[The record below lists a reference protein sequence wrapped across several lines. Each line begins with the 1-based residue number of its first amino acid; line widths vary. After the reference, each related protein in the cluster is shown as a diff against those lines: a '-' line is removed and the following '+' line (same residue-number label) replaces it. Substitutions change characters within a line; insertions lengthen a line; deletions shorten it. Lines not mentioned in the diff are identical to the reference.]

1 MYTYLILK
9 HIKNLSNIFQ
19 DISVLLPA
27 AIRYIRKCVPSD
39 QICIIKTTGAA
50 IHLVPHLKKL
60 MPEIQNIFVF
70 RSDSFVSVEKLA
82 SIIHCGSGGLFFLK
96 LYAFQPSLPWQMS
109 NLLSFEA
116 ALMRQFKPWHI
127 KLWAFLTYIGPYLA
141 YIKNS
146 ECFDMPIIF
155 QNDIINDTENL
166 MAKVF
171 EVVSK

>member
-1 MYTYLILK
+1 M
-9 HIKNLSNIFQ
+9 
-19 DISVLLPA
+19 
-27 AIRYIRKCVPSD
+27 
-39 QICIIKTTGAA
+39 
-50 IHLVPHLKKL
+50 
-60 MPEIQNIFVF
+60 
-70 RSDSFVSVEKLA
+70 
-82 SIIHCGSGGLFFLK
+82 IHCGSGGLFFLK

-166 MAKVF
+166 MIKVF
-171 EVVSK
+171 EVINSKLPSFKLPKKCIADAIRCLNYDSQAGTLLSQENMKKIKVSPMTEKLRNELARYTRELNIPKNIISFDNEIQI